1 MEYQLGLK
9 SSLVIQCGFVCDQDQ
24 NRVACSFN
32 HWKVSYVGLPL
43 INADMQRWSW
53 VQVRFWC
60 TSTTFTTRNPLFSC
74 FCSVLLVISAT
85 RAQTRKDEQPLPVW
99 RESKAMYL
107 SQPNSVC
114 LNTAAAAWLHW
125 VKATESKFWVFFIF
139 VWVFSFVKKK
149 TALVHWRH
157 WWSTT
162 TAFVSSLCQSV
173 IFHLFWIKKS
183 LFCRFHFLV
192 QTYHHQ
198 KLV

>member
-9 SSLVIQCGFVCDQDQ
+9 SSLVIQRGFVCDQDQ

-60 TSTTFTTRNPLFSC
+60 TSPTFTTRNPLFSC
-74 FCSVLLVISAT
+74 FCSVSLVISAT
-85 RAQTRKDEQPLPVW
+85 RAQTRKDEQPQPVW

-114 LNTAAAAWLHW
+114 LNTAATAWLHW
-125 VKATESKFWVFFIF
+125 VKATESKFVCFFCF
-139 VWVFSFVKKK
+139 CLGFFFVKKNK
-149 TALVHWRH
+149 KKQLTSLMEHYNCVCFN
-157 WWSTT
+157 
-162 TAFVSSLCQSV
+162 FVSICHLSPLLNQT
-173 IFHLFWIKKS
+173 LFW
-183 LFCRFHFLV
+183 RFHFLV